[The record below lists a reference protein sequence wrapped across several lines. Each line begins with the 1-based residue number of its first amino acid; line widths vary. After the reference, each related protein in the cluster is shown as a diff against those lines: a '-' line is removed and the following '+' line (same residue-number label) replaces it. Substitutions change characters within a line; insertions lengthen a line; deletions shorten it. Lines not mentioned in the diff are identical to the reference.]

1 MSAVLELLLADA
13 RTPSG
18 GHAHSGGLEAAL
30 AEGLSV
36 HEVPAFIRARLR
48 TVGFVEAA
56 FAALAARAKTV
67 DGLLTLD
74 LELAARTP
82 AEPLRRAAR
91 VLGAGLLRT
100 ACAWWPEAQPLAGY
114 RADSV
119 LTPRPVALGAV
130 ARAAALSPLAAA
142 RLSLYDDAATVASAA
157 VKLAALDAATASGWL
172 VSLAGEIDQLAS
184 RAGASEPDLASRA
197 GASEPDLASRAGGS
211 EPKLATSPSA
221 GASGPSTCTPL
232 LDRRAVAHAGA
243 ERRLFAS

>member
-1 MSAVLELLLADA
+1 MSTVLELLLADA

-30 AEGLSV
+30 AAGLALE
-36 HEVPAFIRARLR
+36 EVPAFMRARLR
-48 TVGFVEAA
+48 TVGLVEAA
-56 FAALAARAKTV
+56 FAALATRAKTV
-67 DGLLTLD
+67 DELLALD

-114 RADSV
+114 RADSL

-157 VKLAALDAATASGWL
+157 VKLAALDAAVASGWL
-172 VSLAGEIDQLAS
+172 VSLAGEIDRLAS
-184 RAGASEPDLASRA
+184 SASESERRLAS
-197 GASEPDLASRAGGS
+197 
-211 EPKLATSPSA
+211 SA
-221 GASGPSTCTPL
+221 GERGPSTCTPL
-232 LDRRAVAHAGA
+232 LDRRAEAHAGA

>member
-30 AEGLSV
+30 AAGLTV
-36 HEVPAFIRARLR
+36 AEVPAFMRARLR
-48 TVGFVEAA
+48 TVGLVEAS
-56 FAALAARAKTV
+56 FAALATRAGSV
-67 DGLLTLD
+67 DELLALD

-91 VLGAGLLRT
+91 ALGAGLLRT
-100 ACAWWPEAQPLAGY
+100 ACAWWPDAQPLAGY
-114 RADSV
+114 RSGSA

-142 RLSLYDDAATVASAA
+142 RLSLYDDAAMVASAA
-157 VKLAALDAATASGWL
+157 VKLAALDAAVASGWL
-172 VSLAGEIDQLAS
+172 VGLAGEIDELALGARSGGS
-184 RAGASEPDLASRA
+184 RGA
-197 GASEPDLASRAGGS
+197 RAGG
-211 EPKLATSPSA
+211 PPGA
-221 GASGPSTCTPL
+221 GAGGTRGAREGGPPSTCTPL
-232 LDRRAVAHAGA
+232 LDRRAVAHAVA